1 MQRSAKFVRY
11 LREFGYEPVVVTGP
25 GAAADQRW
33 TPRDDSLTDD
43 VPPDTV
49 VRRLPTMPSGSVGA
63 RRRLE
68 RWTPL
73 RSAFE
78 RWWVEGLVETGRD
91 AGRGVDVVYASM
103 SPFETAEAA
112 AQLSRA
118 LGVPWVADLRD
129 PWALDEMTIFPTVAH
144 RLAEK
149 RRMRRALSSAAAI
162 VMNTR
167 EAARAVVEAF
177 PELSTRLA
185 EPIPNGYDAAD
196 FAGPTAARASSLF
209 RIVHTGYLHTEHG
222 LRHREASPLRRA
234 LEGTTPGVDF
244 LTRSHVYLLEGLAA
258 LLARRPELQS
268 RMEVVLAGVL
278 SPADENVVQQFAHR
292 ELVRTPGYVPHRATV
307 ELIRTAD
314 LLFLPMHD
322 LPAGGRARI
331 VPGKTYEYLASGRP
345 ILAAVPDGD
354 ARDLLGA
361 FDQVTLC
368 RPADASA
375 IAAAIEAALLA
386 GRDDNASA
394 VPAGAERFERRQQT
408 RTLAQTFDSVL
419 SASRSVD

>member
-1 MQRSAKFVRY
+1 VQRSAKFVRY
-11 LREFGYEPVVVTGP
+11 LREFGYEPIVVTGP

-43 VPPDTV
+43 VLPATD

-73 RSAFE
+73 RSPFE

-144 RLAEK
+144 RFAEE

-167 EAARAVVEAF
+167 EAARAVVETF

-196 FAGPTAARASSLF
+196 FAGATAARASSRF

-222 LRHREASPLRRA
+222 LRHREANPLRRA
-234 LEGTTPGVDF
+234 LERTTPGVDF
-244 LTRSHVYLLEGLAA
+244 LTRSHVYLLQGLAA

-278 SPADENVVQQFAHR
+278 SPADDNVVQQFAHR

-322 LPAGGRARI
+322 LPAGRRSRI

-361 FDQVTLC
+361 FGQVTLC

-375 IAAAIEAALLA
+375 IAAAIDAALVA
-386 GRDDNASA
+386 GRNDRASA

-408 RTLAQTFDSVL
+408 RTLAQTFDSVV

>member
-1 MQRSAKFVRY
+1 VQRSAKFVRY
-11 LREFGYEPVVVTGP
+11 LREYGYEPIVVTGS
-25 GAAADQRW
+25 GAAAARW
-33 TPRDDSLTDD
+33 TPLDDSLAGD
-43 VPPDTV
+43 VPPGTD
-49 VRRLPTMPSGSVGA
+49 VRRLSTAPPGSVGA

-73 RSAFE
+73 LSPFE
-78 RWWVEGLVETGRD
+78 RWWIDGLVETGLD

-112 AQLSRA
+112 ARLSRA

-129 PWALDEMTIFPTVAH
+129 PWALDEMTVFPTRAH
-144 RLAEK
+144 RLAER

-167 EAARAVVEAF
+167 EAARATVDAF

-185 EPIPNGYDAAD
+185 EPIPNGFDAAD
-196 FAGPTAARASSLF
+196 FKDPPIVRGDSRF

-222 LRHREASPLRRA
+222 LRHRNAGRLRRA
-234 LEGTTPGVDF
+234 LGGTTPGVDF
-244 LTRSHVYLLEGLAA
+244 LTRSHVYLLDALAA
-258 LLARRPELQS
+258 LLVRRPELRS
-268 RMEVVLAGVL
+268 RIEVVLAGVL
-278 SPADENVVQQFAHR
+278 SPADEAIVEQFAHR
-292 ELVRTPGYVPHRATV
+292 ELVRLPGYVPHRATV
-307 ELIRTAD
+307 ELIRAAD

-322 LPAGGRARI
+322 LPTGRRARI

-354 ARDLLGA
+354 ARDLLSG

-368 RPADASA
+368 RPVDSSA
-375 IAAAIEAALLA
+375 FAAAIEAAVDL
-386 GRDDNASA
+386 GRVDRSSTIPIG
-394 VPAGAERFERRQQT
+394 VERFERRQQT
-408 RTLAQTFDSVL
+408 KALAQTFDSVL
-419 SASRSVD
+419 AARAAG

>member
-11 LREFGYEPVVVTGP
+11 LREFGYDPVVVTGP
-25 GAAADQRW
+25 GADAGARW
-33 TPRDDSLTDD
+33 TPRDDSLADD
-43 VPPDTV
+43 VPPDTE
-49 VRRLPTMPSGSVGA
+49 VRRLPMVPPASAGA
-63 RRRLE
+63 RQKLE

-73 RSAFE
+73 RSPFE
-78 RWWVEGLVETGRD
+78 RWWVEGLVEAGRD

-112 AQLSRA
+112 GRLSSG

-129 PWALDEMTIFPTVAH
+129 PWALDEMTVFPTAAH
-144 RLAEK
+144 CSAER

-167 EAARAVVEAF
+167 EAARAAVAAF
-177 PELSTRLA
+177 PELSTRLTA
-185 EPIPNGYDAAD
+185 PIPNGYDAGD
-196 FAGPTAARASSLF
+196 FAGPPAERTDSRF

-222 LRHREASPLRRA
+222 LRHRDAGRLRSA
-234 LEGTTPGVDF
+234 LGGTTPGVDF
-244 LTRSHVYLLEGLAA
+244 LTRSHVYLLAGLAA
-258 LLARRPELQS
+258 LLARRPELEA
-268 RMEVVLAGVL
+268 RIEVVLAGVL
-278 SPADENVVQQFAHR
+278 SPADEEIVEQFAHR
-292 ELVRTPGYVPHRATV
+292 ELVRSPGYVPHRATI

-322 LPAGGRARI
+322 LPPGRRARI

-361 FDQVTLC
+361 FDRVTLC
-368 RPADASA
+368 RPADSSA
-375 IAAAIEAALLA
+375 IAAAIEAALDS
-386 GRDDNASA
+386 GRTARSSMAPD
-394 VPAGAERFERRQQT
+394 GARRFERRQQT
-408 RTLAQTFDSVL
+408 RALAQVFDSVL
-419 SASRSVD
+419 APRSAG